1 MTQTSIEVLL
11 PVVRAQYHPG
21 SSSLPNH
28 YEFFLLVAYEYQPER
43 DVTTSD
49 LVDAAFE
56 HIRKDARILD
66 SRVLVSLYQ
75 VRPVYLCT
83 THWLIMT

>member
-1 MTQTSIEVLL
+1 MTQTSIEILL
-11 PVVRAQYHPG
+11 PVVRAQCHPG
-21 SSSLPNH
+21 SSSIPN

-56 HIRKDARILD
+56 HIRKDARILA

-75 VRPVYLCT
+75 VRLAYLCT
-83 THWLIMT
+83 THYCSS